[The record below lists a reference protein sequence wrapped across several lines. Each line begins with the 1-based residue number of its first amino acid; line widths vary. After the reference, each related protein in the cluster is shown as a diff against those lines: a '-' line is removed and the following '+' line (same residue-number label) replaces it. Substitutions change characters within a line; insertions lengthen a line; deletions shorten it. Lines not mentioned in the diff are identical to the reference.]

1 MKRMIWT
8 GVTIGAVAALVGT
21 AAIGAQGNGGDAQW
35 RHRGCSEATLRGDY
49 GSQISGTRPSA
60 PGGPIESVIGVV
72 LRTYDGQ
79 GRFTQV
85 DNVKGSISGITPD
98 RPGDGTYQVNSD
110 CTGSVMN
117 VPGPGIL
124 LEDRFVIVDGG
135 REVRSIVVNPPLVMV
150 TATLKKIDIK

>member
-1 MKRMIWT
+1 MRRMSWT
-8 GVTIGAVAALVGT
+8 AVTIAGAIVGT
-21 AAIGAQGNGGDAQW
+21 VAIGATGNSGDEQW
-35 RHRGCSEATLRGDY
+35 RRHGCSESTLRGDY
-49 GSQISGTRPSA
+49 AIQLSGTRPSA

-85 DNVKGSISGITPD
+85 DNVKGSISGITPN

-110 CTGSVMN
+110 CTGTVTA

-124 LEDRFVIVDGG
+124 LEDQLVIVDGG

-150 TATLKKIDIK
+150 TSTQKKIDIK

>member
-1 MKRMIWT
+1 MRRMSWAAAT
-8 GVTIGAVAALVGT
+8 MAGAIVGT
-21 AAIGAQGNGGDAQW
+21 VAIGAAGNGGQEQW

-49 GSQISGTRPSA
+49 GIQLSGTRPSA
-60 PGGPIESVIGVV
+60 PGGPIESVTGVV

-110 CTGSVMN
+110 CTGTVTA

-135 REVRSIVVNPPLVMV
+135 REVRSIVVTPPLVMV
-150 TATLKKIDIK
+150 TATQKKIDVK

>member
-1 MKRMIWT
+1 MRRMRWT
-8 GVTIGAVAALVGT
+8 AATIAVAVVGT
-21 AAIGAQGNGGDAQW
+21 VAIGATGNGGDEQG
-35 RHRGCSEATLRGDY
+35 RRRGCSESTLRGDY
-49 GSQISGTRPSA
+49 GIQLSGTRPSA

-85 DNVKGSISGITPD
+85 DNVKGSISGITPN

-110 CTGSVMN
+110 CTGTVTA

-124 LEDRFVIVDGG
+124 LEDQFVIVDGG
-135 REVRSIVVNPPLVMV
+135 LEVRSIVVNPPLVMV
-150 TATLKKIDIK
+150 TATQKKIDIK